1 MLLCICL
8 MKFLCQKIEV
18 TYLLILSFIEN
29 IQAHLDKE
37 DLDAGLF
44 IDLKKTFDT
53 VDHDIFSK
61 SLNFMVRED
70 YRETGSSPT

>member
-1 MLLCICL
+1 MLLCIFL

-53 VDHDIFSK
+53 FDHDIFSK

>member
-1 MLLCICL
+1 MLLCIFL

-18 TYLLILSFIEN
+18 TYLLILLFIEN
-29 IQAHLDKE
+29 MQADLDKG

-44 IDLKKTFDT
+44 IDLKKAFDT

-61 SLNFMVRED
+61 SLNFMV
-70 YRETGSSPT
+70 